1 MVEVSWQ
8 TALFGAVA
16 VVGLL
21 FALIAAYVVSEL
33 SKEPPRGGTPFTLP
47 NGMRIQH
54 WQRSE
59 TEFLYNE
66 IFGSESAYGDRD
78 AANRIRFEPGAT
90 IVDAGANIGMFTL
103 FAAQQCRGDAHIYSF
118 EPIPTTFSVLRA
130 NAEAANRGDFATQF
144 KPAAGARLSITP
156 LNMGLSDARADVTF
170 EHHPH
175 FSVWSTQ
182 DAAFARTRLQ
192 RIKDDMPRATA

>member
-1 MVEVSWQ
+1 MSWQ
-8 TALFGAVA
+8 TAVL
-16 VVGLL
+16 VGLGVIGVVL
-21 FALIAAYVVSEL
+21 ALLAAYVVSEL
-33 SKEPPRGGTPFTLP
+33 SKPPPSGGTQFTLP

-66 IFGSESAYGDRD
+66 IFGAESAYGDRD
-78 AANRIRFEPGAT
+78 AANSIRFEPGAT

-103 FAAQQCRGDAHIYSF
+103 FAAQQCRGDARIFSF
-118 EPIPTTFSVLRA
+118 EPIPTTYSVLRA
-130 NAEAANRGDFATQF
+130 NAEAANRGDYAAQF
-144 KPAAGARLSITP
+144 KPAHGARLAITP
-156 LNMGLSDARADVTF
+156 LNLGLSDAPADVVF

-182 DAAFARTRLQ
+182 DASFARTRLQ
-192 RIKDDMPRATA
+192 RIKDDMPRAVA